1 MAHLLNSILTVI
13 KVFQKYSNE
22 DGDCTL
28 LCKEELKH
36 LLLAEFG
43 NILRRP
49 NDPETVETILSLLD
63 KDRNG
68 YVDFQEYL
76 LLVFQLAQACYGK
89 LDRESCGD
97 RTSKHEE
104 QEGTEDE
111 KSPGNKGRAQ
121 RQKHEGERQGSH
133 RNQSE
138 RQNKDTSQ
146 DQSERQMGTPALASL
161 RRKVRTPA
169 LVKS

>member
-1 MAHLLNSILTVI
+1 M
-13 KVFQKYSNE
+13 
-22 DGDCTL
+22 
-28 LCKEELKH
+28 
-36 LLLAEFG
+36 
-43 NILRRP
+43 
-49 NDPETVETILSLLD
+49 ETILSLLD

-97 RTSKHEE
+97 RTSKQKG
-104 QEGTEDE
+104 QEGTEDQ
-111 KSPGNKGRAQ
+111 KSPGHKDRAHKQ
-121 RQKHEGERQGSH
+121 RHEGERQGSH

-146 DQSERQMGTPALASL
+146 DQSERQDGDSRSGQSETQGQDSRSGHKLSHNSSSGQPKKLGNIFALSQCEKQVQDA
-161 RRKVRTPA
+161 RGGGR
-169 LVKS
+169 